1 MCEKV
6 FRGQRKA
13 KLFSPSTFARNTYLR
28 DFRANQFG
36 SPTFARN
43 NPQKSVKQPIPFPLE
58 AVRRPADRP

>member
-43 NPQKSVKQPIPFPLE
+43 NP
-58 AVRRPADRP
+58 

>member
-1 MCEKV
+1 MCEQV

-13 KLFSPSTFARNTYLR
+13 KLFSLTTFARNTYLR

-43 NPQKSVKQPIPFPLE
+43 NPQNSIKQPISFPLE
-58 AVRRPADRP
+58 AVRRSADRP